1 MAAPRGSRGRTL
13 FISDLHLDD
22 SRAAA
27 TAQFERFLAGI
38 APGAD
43 HLYILGDLF
52 ESWVGDDGIALPLP
66 ARTASQLFEASA
78 RVPISFM
85 HGNRDFLV
93 AERFAAET
101 GVKLLAD
108 PTVVDLYGTPTV
120 LLHGDTLCTGD
131 HAYQHFRAQVRDPAW
146 QAAALARPLAERV
159 AIAQKMRADSEDA
172 KQGKSMEIMDVAPEA
187 VERAFADSGCAVMIH
202 GHTHRPGRHVHRVN
216 GRECVR
222 WVLNDWYS
230 GCGYLEASAGGIRA
244 VEGF

>member
-1 MAAPRGSRGRTL
+1 MAAPKGSRGRTL

-22 SRAAA
+22 SRPAAGG
-27 TAQFERFLAGI
+27 QFERFLTGI

-43 HLYILGDLF
+43 HLFILGDLF

-66 ARTASQLFEASA
+66 ARTASLLFEAST
-78 RVPISFM
+78 RVPIAFM

-101 GVKLLAD
+101 GVKLLGD

-131 HAYQHFRAQVRDPAW
+131 HAYQQFRAQVRDPAW

-159 AIAQKMRADSEDA
+159 AIAQKMRADSEGA
-172 KQGKSMEIMDVAPEA
+172 KQGKSMEIMDVAPDA
-187 VERAFADSGCAVMIH
+187 VEAAFAASGCTVMIH

-222 WVLNDWYS
+222 WVLNDWYTS
-230 GCGYLEASAGGIRA
+230 CGYLEASAEGIRA
-244 VEGF
+244 VDGF

>member
-1 MAAPRGSRGRTL
+1 MGVPHASRGRTL

-22 SRAAA
+22 SRPAAIG
-27 TAQFERFLAGI
+27 QFERFLADI

-66 ARTASQLFEASA
+66 ARTASQLFEAST
-78 RVPISFM
+78 RVPIAFM

-93 AERFAAET
+93 AEGFAAET

-108 PTVVDLYGTPTV
+108 PSVVDLYGSSTV

-131 HAYQHFRAQVRDPAW
+131 HAYQHFRAQIRDPAW

-159 AIAQKMRADSEDA
+159 AIAQRMRSDSEDA
-172 KQGKSMEIMDVAPEA
+172 KRGKSMEIMDVAPEA
-187 VERAFADSGCAVMIH
+187 VEQAFAACGCAVMIH
-202 GHTHRPGRHVHRVN
+202 GHTHRPGRHVHVVN
-216 GRECVR
+216 GRERVR

-230 GCGYLEASAGGIRA
+230 GCGYLEASAEGIRA